1 VHGTEIPRTRF
12 GGRGLTPKSLGNQN
26 YKKMF
31 IKNKRSI
38 ENISG
43 KKFMMYCHAS
53 QVRISQFFRASF
65 MCSSFK
71 DRLKAP

>member
-1 VHGTEIPRTRF
+1 
-12 GGRGLTPKSLGNQN
+12 
-26 YKKMF
+26 MF